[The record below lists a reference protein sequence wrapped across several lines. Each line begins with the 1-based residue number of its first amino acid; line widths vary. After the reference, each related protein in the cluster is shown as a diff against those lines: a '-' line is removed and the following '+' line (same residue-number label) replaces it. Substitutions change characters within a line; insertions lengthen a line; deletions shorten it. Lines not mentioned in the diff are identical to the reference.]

1 MKIYRVLI
9 IYVHKALTIMWG
21 FQERLSYAIQKVKS
35 TLYYVWFMC
44 YRIPL
49 YAGVLITIAD
59 TFTFLLLDK
68 YGLRK
73 LEAFFA
79 FLILIMVVTFGYEV
93 IRFKNWI
100 CLELTFTEVNFWKI
114 NVIFFIQNC
123 PIFCPFDL
131 HPSWYL
137 SQ

>member
-1 MKIYRVLI
+1 
-9 IYVHKALTIMWG
+9 MWG
-21 FQERLSYAIQKVKS
+21 FQERISYAIQEVKS
-35 TLYYVWFMC
+35 AFYYDMFMF

-93 IRFKNWI
+93 IKF
-100 CLELTFTEVNFWKI
+100 
-114 NVIFFIQNC
+114 
-123 PIFCPFDL
+123 
-131 HPSWYL
+131 
-137 SQ
+137 

>member
-1 MKIYRVLI
+1 MY
-9 IYVHKALTIMWG
+9 
-21 FQERLSYAIQKVKS
+21 FD
-35 TLYYVWFMC
+35 WFMC

-93 IRFKNWI
+93 IKSRSR
-100 CLELTFTEVNFWKI
+100 
-114 NVIFFIQNC
+114 
-123 PIFCPFDL
+123 
-131 HPSWYL
+131 HAY
-137 SQ
+137 